1 MEQETG
7 IIDKVIK
14 LCNIGITDVKI
25 IAKIANTTE
34 SAVSNYILLGRRQ
47 GKIIEN
53 NKVTK
58 YKQVVTLYNLG
69 LKNPETISELIVSSI
84 GSVETYIN
92 KGKKEGLI
100 DEKIEANQNRKEVAN
115 LCRQRAIE
123 LYNSG
128 VTSKAQ
134 IAREIGKSI
143 NTVRLYLDYGKELG
157 LLKEPKLDEQ
167 DIPKKAR
174 IEEIAD
180 MHNSGKTEEEISQI
194 TGLKI
199 GTVKD
204 YMYKGRCAG
213 LINRKK
219 EESYDL
225 EEKEINEKAS
235 SKKTKSK
242 KSKTNKAI
250 MITAQRREE
259 VKKLVETMYPI
270 EIAKKLEIRPYD
282 VYNIMDSVPINEM
295 SKINMRA
302 IGNRSNINMQIQEL
316 QSEEMMGISEALQE
330 IEKTERSVKNL
341 FELADVYYILGAKIS
356 CLRVIDKIGK
366 YTKKEVIKEKAIK
379 QREIYER
386 EFLARKISKSY
397 KKSIQTDGKP
407 IPYENL
413 CKEFNT
419 NSKFLTEIL
428 GEEEKDIGDK

>member
-34 SAVSNYILLGRRQ
+34 SAVRNYISSGKKQ
-47 GKIIEN
+47 GEIIEN

-58 YKQVVTLYNLG
+58 YEQVVTLYNLG

-92 KGKKEGLI
+92 KGKREGLI
-100 DEKIEANQNRKEVAN
+100 DEKIVTMKDRYKEKT
-115 LCRQRAIE
+115 LCRERAIE

-143 NTVRLYLDYGKELG
+143 NTVRLYLDYGRELG

-167 DIPKKAR
+167 DIPKKTR

-180 MHNSGKTEEEISQI
+180 IHNSGKTEEEISQI

-204 YMYKGRCAG
+204 YMYRGRCAG

-219 EESYDL
+219 EERHNL
-225 EEKEINEKAS
+225 EEKETNEKAS
-235 SKKTKSK
+235 RKTSKSK
-242 KSKTNKAI
+242 KVKPI
-250 MITAQRREE
+250 RITAKIREE
-259 VKKLVETMYPI
+259 VKKLLETMYPI

-302 IGNRSNINMQIQEL
+302 IKNRSNINMQIQEL

-341 FELADVYYILGAKIS
+341 FEFADVYYILGAKIS
-356 CLRVIDKIGK
+356 CLRVVDKIGK
-366 YTKKEVIKEKAIK
+366 YTKKEVIREKAIK
-379 QREIYER
+379 QRETYER

-397 KKSIQTDGKP
+397 RKSIQVEEKP
-407 IPYENL
+407 TSYETL
-413 CKEFNT
+413 CKEFTT
-419 NSKFLTEIL
+419 NSKFLEEIL
-428 GEEEKDIGDK
+428 GEEEKDINR